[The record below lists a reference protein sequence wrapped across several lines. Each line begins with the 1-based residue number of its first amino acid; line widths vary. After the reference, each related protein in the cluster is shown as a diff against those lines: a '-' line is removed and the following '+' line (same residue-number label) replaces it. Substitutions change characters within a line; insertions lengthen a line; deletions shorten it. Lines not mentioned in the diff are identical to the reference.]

1 MSTGVVLIVSE
12 RLLLLEGL
20 QRLVEESGL
29 GTMVTASNLQNAKHH
44 AFEVDPDVIIVDRA
58 DVKADDLTY
67 HSLWEHPRAKVVVY
81 GWNDDKLVV
90 YSRRTVLPATLQ
102 NLISVIRD

>member
-1 MSTGVVLIVSE
+1 MSTGIVLIVSE

-29 GTMVTASNLQNAKHH
+29 GTVITVSSLQAAKYR
-44 AFEVDPDVIIVDRA
+44 AVEVDPDVIVVERA
-58 DVKADDLTY
+58 DAEADDLTCY
-67 HSLWEHPRAKVVVY
+67 SLWEHPRTKVVVY

-90 YSRRTVLPATLQ
+90 YPRRTVLPATLQ